1 MNTNKVRVASLSI
14 PLLLGVLA
22 VRPGETQ
29 PVSFNRAVQDYKD
42 GKYSLALSELESYKT
57 AYPNNALVHYYIA
70 LCQQSLNHIDRAK
83 AEFEWVAVRSGPYK
97 SMAQTGLQQLSGSHA
112 NNTTAAASQGNG
124 PSGAGIITTGLKA
137 RKAIDFYTD
146 WCPHCKEFAPA
157 FASMKAKYRQ
167 IDFQELNAEDP
178 QNADIVKR
186 YSVNSYPRVVLLSAD
201 GKVLFND
208 TPYYTAPEFEQELLK
223 FQ

>member
-1 MNTNKVRVASLSI
+1 MNSKKRKIAGLVV
-14 PLLLGVLA
+14 LLLLVFLA
-22 VRPGETQ
+22 VRPGASQ

-42 GKYSLALSELESYKT
+42 GKYSLALSELEAYKS

-70 LCQQSLNHIDRAK
+70 LCQQSLNHIDKAK
-83 AEFEWVAVRSGPYK
+83 TEFEWVATRSGPYQ

-112 NNTTAAASQGNG
+112 TTTTAGAVQSVPTSTTAS
-124 PSGAGIITTGLKA
+124 KV
-137 RKAIDFYTD
+137 RRAIDFYTD

-157 FASMKAKYRQ
+157 FTAMKAKYRQ

-186 YSVNSYPRVVLLSAD
+186 YSVNSYPRVVLLSGD
-201 GKVLFND
+201 GNVLFND
-208 TPYYTAPEFEQELLK
+208 TPYYAIPDFEKELLK